1 MGSGAVSKPALS
13 GNGTGS
19 YLVIADGVNT
29 DQAGNDAQD
38 RYNQQSPVPYH
49 LRSPAQLAAFFD
61 GLQLVEPGVVS
72 CAQWRPDAQA
82 GLEPPEA
89 AVYCGVAVKL

>member
-1 MGSGAVSKPALS
+1 
-13 GNGTGS
+13 
-19 YLVIADGVNT
+19 
-29 DQAGNDAQD
+29 
-38 RYNQQSPVPYH
+38 
-49 LRSPAQLAAFFD
+49 
-61 GLQLVEPGVVS
+61 VVS